1 MAAVNL
7 TAALADLTE
16 WVGDAPPSARVF
28 VLDETGGGRRCHK
41 QRAADAVAMAAA
53 EAGHEQ
59 MTTGSCGNY
68 GVALAVAAAR
78 LDLAAIIVV
87 PASYGQADTH
97 RMHDLGAQ
105 VIRSGD
111 TYEDAVAASRRLA
124 EGGGMADANIDGP
137 FGTAAVTALGEIVT
151 GLDAIAGGPPAALW
165 VPLGNGTTV
174 AAVGQAIRRRGWTTP
189 VFGAS
194 SPGNNSILESWPS
207 DKHRPISPTILTPT
221 ATNEPLVN
229 WDALHGQPA
238 LDLLHATAGGAVA
251 VTDAQLESAHRTLRR
266 AGFTTS
272 PAGAAGV
279 AGLLLASAGTGLTGG
294 SHVAVLTG

>member
-1 MAAVNL
+1 MAPVNL
-7 TAALADLTE
+7 TADLADLTE
-16 WVGDAPPSARVF
+16 WVGDALPSARVF

-41 QRAADAVAMAAA
+41 QRAADAVALAAA
-53 EAGHEQ
+53 EAGHQ
-59 MTTGSCGNY
+59 RVTAGSCGNY
-68 GVALAVAAAR
+68 GAALAVAAAR
-78 LDLAAIIVV
+78 LGLAATIVV

-97 RMHDLGAQ
+97 RMRDLGAQ

-124 EGGGMADANIDGP
+124 EGSGMADANIDGP
-137 FGTAAVTALGEIVT
+137 FGAVAVAALGEIVT
-151 GLDAIAGGPPAALW
+151 GLDAVPGGPPAGLW

-174 AAVGQAIRRRGWTTP
+174 TAVGAAIRRRGWTTR
-189 VFGAS
+189 VFGVS
-194 SPGNNSILESWPS
+194 SSGNNSILDSWPS
-207 DKHRPISPTILTPT
+207 RQHRPIPPTVLTPT

-229 WDALHGQPA
+229 WDAMHGQRA
-238 LDLLHATAGGAVA
+238 LDILHATAGGAVA
-251 VTDAQLESAHRTLRR
+251 VTDARLESARRALHR

-272 PAGAAGV
+272 AAGAAGV

>member
-7 TAALADLTE
+7 TAEPTDLTE
-16 WVGDAPPSARVF
+16 WICGGTSSARVF
-28 VLDETGGGRRCHK
+28 ILDETEGGSRCHK
-41 QRAADAVAMAAA
+41 QRAADAVALAAA
-53 EAGHEQ
+53 EAGHQ
-59 MTTGSCGNY
+59 QVTAGSCGNY
-68 GVALAVAAAR
+68 GAALAVAAAP
-78 LDLAAIIVV
+78 LGLAATIVV

-97 RMHDLGAQ
+97 RIRGLGTR

-137 FGTAAVTALGEIVT
+137 FGAVAVAALGEIVT
-151 GLDAIAGGPPAALW
+151 GLDDVPGGPPAGLW
-165 VPLGNGTTV
+165 VPLGNGTT
-174 AAVGQAIRRRGWTTP
+174 ATAVGEAIRRRGWATR

-194 SPGNNSILESWPS
+194 SPGNNSILDSWPS
-207 DKHRPISPTILTPT
+207 RQHRPIPPAVLTPT
-221 ATNEPLVN
+221 AANEPLVN

-251 VTDAQLESAHRTLRR
+251 VTDAQLESARRTLRR

-279 AGLLLASAGTGLTGG
+279 AGLLLASAGTGLAGG